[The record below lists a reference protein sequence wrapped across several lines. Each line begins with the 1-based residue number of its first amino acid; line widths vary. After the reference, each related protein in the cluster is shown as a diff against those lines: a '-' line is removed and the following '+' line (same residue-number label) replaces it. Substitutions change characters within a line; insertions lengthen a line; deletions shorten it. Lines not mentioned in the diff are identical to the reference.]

1 MMEQKQKNT
10 FSNEINYLFDKQLQE
25 ADIIAINKIDLL
37 NIQERKQI
45 CDYLKTK
52 YPGTDIVEV
61 SALTGSG
68 MEEWFNIAINNHA
81 PDKPSLEI
89 DYERYAKAE
98 AALGWLNT
106 FALLASD
113 KKLNANDILT
123 DIVNGIKDRI
133 KGQNSEIAHLK
144 VYAVSS
150 LDYAK
155 MGVTGVDEE
164 ITVNRAMQLS
174 ASKMNLIINARV
186 EMDPI
191 ALRQITEEII
201 GSVCKKY
208 SITAT
213 DQKTESFVPS
223 YPKPK
228 YRME

>member
-1 MMEQKQKNT
+1 
-10 FSNEINYLFDKQLQE
+10 
-25 ADIIAINKIDLL
+25 
-37 NIQERKQI
+37 
-45 CDYLKTK
+45 
-52 YPGTDIVEV
+52 
-61 SALTGSG
+61 

-164 ITVNRAMQLS
+164 ITVNRAMNC

-191 ALRQITEEII
+191 ACGNTEEII
-201 GSVCKKY
+201 GSVCKY

-213 DQKTESFVPS
+213 DQKLNHLFRLIRNLNTEWNN
-223 YPKPK
+223 K
-228 YRME
+228 YYINIKTAFG